1 MKIFQCANNACSG
14 GAPMVFPQSALSVQD
29 ILNMQEA
36 NLLGTL
42 PSGLLP
48 CNSSCY
54 GCPLSASNSCQNASS
69 LFPLTGSCY
78 TNGSSGAESNSS
90 AAQQSCSPGIFP
102 LSNSADNCPPA
113 SAVQTQ
119 ATIQNTS
126 STDCTPCS
134 SAMPLSIGIFPLMD
148 SPTNCPPATTPAAP
162 LGTVAAP
169 PIVPAPVSRAA
180 APSLPVQNAA
190 QFLVKTLAS
199 SNQPITAQ
207 PDVVR
212 GEDISLEEEKI
223 VFAPVLC
230 IWSAISLMLS
240 PRTAALQKSPQKLT
254 TNCVRNFPVHSIF
267 SQIRSNSIMLFC
279 ITCFCWIPRKTTLPL
294 L

>member
-69 LFPLTGSCY
+69 LFPLTGSCC

-113 SAVQTQ
+113 SSVQTQ

-134 SAMPLSIGIFPLMD
+134 SAMPLSVG
-148 SPTNCPPATTPAAP
+148 
-162 LGTVAAP
+162 
-169 PIVPAPVSRAA
+169 
-180 APSLPVQNAA
+180 
-190 QFLVKTLAS
+190 
-199 SNQPITAQ
+199 
-207 PDVVR
+207 
-212 GEDISLEEEKI
+212 ISL
-223 VFAPVLC
+223 
-230 IWSAISLMLS
+230 
-240 PRTAALQKSPQKLT
+240 
-254 TNCVRNFPVHSIF
+254 
-267 SQIRSNSIMLFC
+267 
-279 ITCFCWIPRKTTLPL
+279 
-294 L
+294 